1 MRAALLAA
9 ATVLLMS
16 WPAAQEQATTADTID
31 AFFRGDH
38 GRAAEILT
46 AAAEAVQPD
55 QAAAFLLATMYENG
69 PGVPADPVAACV
81 YYSRAIGGAI
91 SGGSAS
97 SSATIEK
104 ASACC
109 VSSVAV
115 ERDRPRIPRRPWPL
129 KETVRAFRVVRG
141 H

>member
-16 WPAAQEQATTADTID
+16 YPAAQEQATTA
-31 AFFRGDH
+31 
-38 GRAAEILT
+38 
-46 AAAEAVQPD
+46 AAAEAAQPD
-55 QAAAFLLATMYENG
+55 ETAAFLLATMYENG